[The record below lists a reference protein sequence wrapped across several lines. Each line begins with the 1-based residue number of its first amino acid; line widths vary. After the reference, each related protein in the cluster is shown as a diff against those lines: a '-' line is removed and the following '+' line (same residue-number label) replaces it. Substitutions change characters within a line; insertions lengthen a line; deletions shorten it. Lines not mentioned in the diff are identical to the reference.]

1 MISNGKD
8 RSSSKVTSA
17 IKGLCV
23 LLTFLLILV
32 VAPEIFGQQKGIL
45 SGRVLDSNNGSPLWG
60 ANVLVKGTA
69 IGLATNDEGKFKLN
83 NIPLGNQTI
92 VFSYIGYV
100 SVERSILFEENKTIS
115 LDIKMSSTVVEGKEM
130 VVSAQLQGQ
139 QAAINQQ
146 LSSNSIVNIVSKD
159 KIEALP
165 DQNAA
170 ESLARLPGISLIR
183 NGGEGQK
190 VVVRGLS
197 PKYNNITV
205 NDEKIPSTD
214 EEDRSVDLSS
224 ISPDMLAGIEV
235 YKSLTAD
242 KDGDAVGGTVNFT
255 VKKALD
261 GFRSDYKLQ
270 GGYGSQEKFYGNYKG
285 SLSLS
290 NRFFGNKLGIIT
302 TANFSRA
309 DRSSDLQNVSYSFAS
324 TVGNAALI
332 KVGNLNLA
340 DSKEKRDR
348 YGASFA
354 MDYDLGNGSLF
365 LNGFWSK
372 TDRDQLRRRKRY
384 RLDVGRTEYELMT
397 SDVNLELYTI
407 NLQSN
412 HNLGFLQL
420 DWKGSISE
428 SQQNSPNEFNNR
440 FQELS
445 PFTAQLIDNQGPE
458 LIPLGAKN
466 DLSNTTFKESSLTN
480 RHVLDRNITAQ
491 VNGKINFDFGNDIA
505 GYLKFGGKLRW
516 KTRNRDNTQYWTS
529 AFNIDSL
536 GLVSK
541 LNPASLYRNFA
552 LSSERKIMLSNFLS
566 NEDYVGDFLNGKYNF
581 GPSLDEQAL
590 ADFLSNLRYNGKL
603 LSGKPLYILN
613 PNIDLQDYDANEN
626 ITAAYAMAEVRLTPQ
641 LLFIPGVRFERTY
654 NDYKS
659 ITGTPES
666 GEDSTPNLLGAKDTT
681 GSSSYYDFLP
691 MIQLKYNITEW
702 LDVRAAVT
710 KTLSRPNYFNLV
722 PWEEILYLD
731 ITINKGNPL
740 LKHTRV
746 WNYDLYISCYN
757 QYGLFTVGGFYKKL
771 WDVDYLRQSRIQDG
785 GKYNGFM
792 LTQPVNAELPSEVK
806 GIEFDLQAN
815 LTLLPSPF
823 DGIVFSANLSLM
835 ESKTYFPYFAI
846 GPRSTAPPFKATIID
861 TVREGSMP
869 GQADYLGNFS
879 IGYEKG
885 DFSGRISLVF
895 QGKSL
900 SFVGPRAE
908 LDGYTDRMIRW
919 DLAFQQKLF
928 SGLSVYMNVNNIT
941 NSPDRSFLGIQ
952 SFTTN
957 EEYFG
962 WSADIGIKYKL

>member
-1 MISNGKD
+1 MISNGKKQLSF
-8 RSSSKVTSA
+8 RATLFTSRLR
-17 IKGLCV
+17 II
-23 LLTFLLILV
+23 LTLFLILTI
-32 VAPEIFGQQKGIL
+32 AFQSFGQQKGAL
-45 SGRVLDSNNGSPLWG
+45 SGRVLDGNDGSPLWG
-60 ANVLVKGTA
+60 ANVLVKGTV
-69 IGLATNDEGKFKLN
+69 IGMATNDEGKFRIN
-83 NIPLGNQTI
+83 NIPIGNQTI
-92 VFSYIGYV
+92 VFSYIGYIP
-100 SVERSILFEENKTIS
+100 VERKILIEENKTII
-115 LDIKMSSTVVEGKEM
+115 LDIKMSSTAVEGKEV

-255 VKKALD
+255 VKKAQD

-270 GGYGSQEKFYGNYKG
+270 GGYGSQEKYYGNYKG

-290 NRFFGNKLGIIT
+290 NRFFDNTLGIIA
-302 TANFSRA
+302 TANMQRA

-324 TVGNAALI
+324 TIGNAALI

-348 YGASFA
+348 YGASLA
-354 MDYDLGNGSLF
+354 MDYDIGNGNIFFS
-365 LNGFWSK
+365 GFWSK

-397 SDVNLELYTI
+397 SDINLELYTI
-407 NLQSN
+407 NIQGNHSIGYLQW
-412 HNLGFLQL
+412 
-420 DWKGSISE
+420 DWKGSVSE

-445 PFTAQLIDNQGPE
+445 PFTAQLVDNQGPE
-458 LIPLGAKN
+458 IIPLGAKN

-480 RHVLDRNITAQ
+480 RKVLDRNTTIQT
-491 VNGKINFDFGNDIA
+491 NGKVNFDFGNDIG
-505 GYLKFGGKLRW
+505 GYVKFGAKLRW
-516 KTRNRDNTQYWTS
+516 KTRNRDITQYWTS
-529 AFNIDSL
+529 SFNIDSL
-536 GLVSK
+536 GVVAK
-541 LNPASLYRNFA
+541 LNPNSLYRNFA
-552 LSSERKIMLSNFLS
+552 LSSDRKILLSNFLS
-566 NEDYVGDFLNGKYNF
+566 SEDFVGSFLDGKYNF
-581 GPSLDEQAL
+581 GPSLEEKSL
-590 ADFLSNLRYNGKL
+590 ADFLANLRYNGKL
-603 LSGKPLYILN
+603 RSGKPLFVLN

-626 ITAAYAMAEVRLTPQ
+626 ITAAYAMAEIRLTPQ
-641 LLFIPGVRFERTY
+641 LLFIPGIRFERTY

-681 GSSSYYDFLP
+681 GSRSYYDFLP
-691 MIQLKYNITEW
+691 MFQLKYNVTEW
-702 LDVRAAVT
+702 FDVRAAVT

-746 WNYDLYISCYN
+746 WNYDLYFSFYN

-771 WDVDYLRQSRIQDG
+771 WDVDYIRQSRIQDG

-823 DGIVFSANLSLM
+823 DGIVFSANFSLM
-835 ESKTYFPYFAI
+835 KSKTYFPYFAI
-846 GPRSTAPPFKATIID
+846 GPRSTLPPYKAIIID
-861 TVREGSMP
+861 TVREGNMP

-908 LDGYTDRMIRW
+908 LDGYTDRMMRW
-919 DLAFQQKLF
+919 DLAVQQKLF
-928 SGLSVYMNVNNIT
+928 SGFSVYINVNNVI
-941 NSPDRSFLGIQ
+941 NSPDRSFLGVQ

-962 WSADIGIKYKL
+962 WSTDIGIKYKL